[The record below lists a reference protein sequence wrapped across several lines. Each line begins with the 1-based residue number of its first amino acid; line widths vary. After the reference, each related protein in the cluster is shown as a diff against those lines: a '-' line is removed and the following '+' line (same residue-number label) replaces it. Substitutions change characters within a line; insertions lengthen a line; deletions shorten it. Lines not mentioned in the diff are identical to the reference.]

1 MHSDCGVKIR
11 KIGEIKELE
20 IVKHIRS
27 TEFWEFSPIKRK
39 KKKAKAGSESLEQDE
54 LRIDSD
60 SKIRRFQLNGAT
72 GN

>member
-11 KIGEIKELE
+11 EIGEIKELE

-27 TEFWEFSPIKRK
+27 TEFWEFSHK
-39 KKKAKAGSESLEQDE
+39 KKEKKAKAGSESLEQDE